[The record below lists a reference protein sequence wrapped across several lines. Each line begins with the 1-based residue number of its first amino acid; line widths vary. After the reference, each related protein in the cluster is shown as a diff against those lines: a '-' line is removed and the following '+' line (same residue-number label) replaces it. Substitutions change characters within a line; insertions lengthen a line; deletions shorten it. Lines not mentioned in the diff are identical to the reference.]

1 METYVTS
8 DAHGHLRA
16 LDRVLERVQPGA
28 QDTLYVLGDMVDRG
42 PDPVGVLQ
50 LVRSLP
56 NTVVLAG
63 NHEAMMLEGVRA
75 SSDFGRGD
83 WLMNGGFT
91 TSEQLERL
99 SAAQME
105 DLLAW
110 VERLP
115 TFAVAQV
122 REQRASM
129 LAGECRAF
137 LLAHAGID
145 AYRLRVSLAK
155 AGVAPRAC
163 GGYGHVSAKQLAE
176 AMDEQSVIDLQWI
189 RSGFWDDPTGLV
201 GRDGRGPVVV
211 AGHTPSITL
220 WRFAAQMGGRGV
232 DEHDRGVMV
241 EVGATRDTGG
251 VPDRLC
257 VDCSAAV
264 GCPNGRVGIMR
275 LEDRRVW
282 YADIEA
288 GE

>member
-1 METYVTS
+1 
-8 DAHGHLRA
+8 
-16 LDRVLERVQPGA
+16 
-28 QDTLYVLGDMVDRG
+28 
-42 PDPVGVLQ
+42 
-50 LVRSLP
+50 
-56 NTVVLAG
+56 
-63 NHEAMMLEGVRA
+63 MLEGVRA

-155 AGVAPRAC
+155 AGVA
-163 GGYGHVSAKQLAE
+163 
-176 AMDEQSVIDLQWI
+176 
-189 RSGFWDDPTGLV
+189 
-201 GRDGRGPVVV
+201 RGPAVV
-211 AGHTPSITL
+211 
-220 WRFAAQMGGRGV
+220 
-232 DEHDRGVMV
+232 
-241 EVGATRDTGG
+241 TGT
-251 VPDRLC
+251 
-257 VDCSAAV
+257 
-264 GCPNGRVGIMR
+264 
-275 LEDRRVW
+275 
-282 YADIEA
+282 
-288 GE
+288 